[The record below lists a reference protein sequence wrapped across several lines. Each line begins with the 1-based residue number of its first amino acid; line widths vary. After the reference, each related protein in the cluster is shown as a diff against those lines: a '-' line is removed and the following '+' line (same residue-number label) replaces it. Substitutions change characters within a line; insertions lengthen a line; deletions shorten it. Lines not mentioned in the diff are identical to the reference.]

1 MDQLR
6 NVEQVEE
13 LCRYP
18 PILPLIPP
26 ICLAPPK
33 LALLLVS
40 IQHQIPSEGGLIW
53 PPLPSPPSSPAPL
66 SPSLDASLCLGCRID
81 KLSDI
86 PLPLGNAASGGC
98 SWPGHPKPDMCDSY
112 NSSLPAAASTLQPCR
127 TAILLLSV
135 SPWPSCCL

>member
-1 MDQLR
+1 MQ
-6 NVEQVEE
+6 QVEE

-98 SWPGHPKPDMCDSY
+98 SPGHPKPDMC
-112 NSSLPAAASTLQPCR
+112 ASTRPSLQPLHFNPVEPQFFY
-127 TAILLLSV
+127 AQ
-135 SPWPSCCL
+135 SPSRPSCYLTSTL

>member
-98 SWPGHPKPDMCDSY
+98 SG
-112 NSSLPAAASTLQPCR
+112 LV
-127 TAILLLSV
+127 ILNPNTGRQQECEANIGPELSK
-135 SPWPSCCL
+135 